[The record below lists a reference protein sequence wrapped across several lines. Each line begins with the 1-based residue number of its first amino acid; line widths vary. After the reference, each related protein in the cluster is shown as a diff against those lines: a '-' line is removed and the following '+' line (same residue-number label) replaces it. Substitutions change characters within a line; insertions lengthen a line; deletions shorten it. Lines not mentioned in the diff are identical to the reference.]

1 MAGLKKVYQGEYTV
15 YQRDGMYCFLKDTE
29 QDEISLEQS
38 YKNGGQYFFCPGAL
52 SEEAVAAFVENGIE
66 YIQRCSRKLLF
77 VWISNPEDDYFRW
90 QVNKLE
96 ASGFGGGLFFDF
108 YRLHIEP
115 WESLAVQDE
124 KFCITYPEA
133 GKYGLLSIGGYTE
146 GAAKELFIGTEGN
159 LCGTVNGALTLNDGF
174 MENLDAGIHY
184 TRLMDESEE
193 NAAERGFLAHTVSHV
208 LKLDRSATVKFRL
221 TPQSPMDY
229 DRTSLSL
236 SGLHFLTS
244 FATVTGKVINVTGGA
259 DAALVFE
266 HKPVLAYQDE
276 NGTIHTRK
284 MMYLGLKGSFKT
296 EASDGV
302 QMLCGLSGTE
312 SVLLPEASCLNFV
325 PLNPAVF
332 KGLDMYTN
340 LGTTAWVG
348 VVGNGIYYCQPD
360 TASLYAALSNKGLRF
375 LEIPVAQISE
385 GTCVPMLPYRD
396 IRQDDGE
403 NSTGIESVLY
413 QKRRSALVKSATDY
427 DTENGNVRAVTPQ
440 GVMAEVTSAGDYE
453 WLGFANITVGGS
465 IPELRFENVSRQLQD
480 KFLQKELLCLI
491 SKDEFT
497 EANPVG
503 FAFTL
508 DKIGFSLMPNDWR
521 DNSDSPTLLLFR
533 YSGDRTIREVY
544 GNNTAFKNALDRAV
558 TSEGDPKDGY
568 EEFLSV
574 ADDTSFQGILAVN
587 VTVKM
592 DKLPSEVQFLMN
604 GVPKDKFYASY
615 LIIKTGK
622 LDRDSTGELVLEQAR
637 ISALV
642 DYTTDEKLTYS
653 SQPPDYDYLTTDI
666 RIRIQ
671 ENRVTSFTSS
681 SELLV
686 NRLFDASAKAAD
698 NPEGN
703 CLVLEGNLVKKGG
716 TDVYQYSLRQSVG
729 YELSGSGIGYVWI
742 QDMNL
747 AVSGDGDGLFAM
759 SGVLSCN
766 EISGADLLGY
776 GGDEQEGLPF
786 KQLVLRMDPGDNST
800 FSMEYGLLSFDLEN
814 AVLRENSFPR
824 KFAVYLDS
832 LLIENAGETPEQ
844 KGFESIN
851 APVSQ
856 GVPSEKYQGFVWNIS
871 VGSLGGL
878 SDVDGIM
885 LQLLTAFWAGDD
897 GYPQY
902 YVGIKLPDVLSGDGF
917 KLQGIFKL
925 GFASISLEKK
935 NDDYILNLHNFHIE
949 VLGASFPKG
958 SDIFLFSDGKNVGWY
973 AAYKEGK

>member
-1 MAGLKKVYQGEYTV
+1 MAGLKKIYQGEYTV

-38 YKNGGQYFFCPGAL
+38 YKSGGQYFFCPSVL
-52 SEEAVAAFVENGIE
+52 NNQSVTAFVENGIE
-66 YIQRCSRKLLF
+66 YLRRCSRKLLF
-77 VWISNPEDDYFRW
+77 VWISNPEDDYLRW

-96 ASGFGGGLFFDF
+96 ASGFGGDLLLDF
-108 YRLHIEP
+108 YRLYIEP

-124 KFCITYPEA
+124 KFCITYSEA
-133 GKYGLLSIGGYTE
+133 GKYRLLSVGGYTE

-159 LCGTVNGALTLNDGF
+159 LCGTVGGTLTLNSGF

-193 NAAERGFLAHTVSHV
+193 NAEERGFLSHTVSRV
-208 LKLDRSATVKFRL
+208 LKLDEPATVEFRL
-221 TPQSPMDY
+221 TPQSPMDN

-236 SGLHFLTS
+236 SGLHFQTS
-244 FATVTGKVINVTGGA
+244 FATVTGKTISISGGS

-266 HKPVLAYQDE
+266 QKPVLAYQDK
-276 NGTIHTRK
+276 NGVLHTRK
-284 MMYLGLKGSFKT
+284 RMYFGLKGSFRT
-296 EASDGV
+296 DASGGT
-302 QMLCGLSGTE
+302 QILCGLSGTE
-312 SVLLPEASCLNFV
+312 SMLLPEAACLNFV
-325 PLNPAVF
+325 PSNPAVF
-332 KGLDMYTN
+332 KGLDMYSD

-348 VVGNGIYYCQPD
+348 IVGNGIYYCQPD

-375 LEIPVAQISE
+375 LEIPVAQISDE
-385 GTCVPMLPYRD
+385 TCVPMLPYRD
-396 IRQDDGE
+396 ILQDDGE
-403 NSTGIESVLY
+403 NALGIESVLY
-413 QKRRSALVKSATDY
+413 QERRSALVKSATDY
-427 DTENGNVRAVTPQ
+427 SRLNGSVRAVTPQ
-440 GVMAEVTSAGDYE
+440 GVMAEVTVAGDYE
-453 WLGFANITVGGS
+453 WLGFANITGEGS
-465 IPELRFENVSRQLQD
+465 LPELRFENVSPQLQD

-491 SKDEFT
+491 NKNEFT

-508 DKIGFSLMPNDWR
+508 DNIGFSIMPEDWR
-521 DNSDSPTLLLFR
+521 TAADSPTLMIFR
-533 YSGDRTIREVY
+533 YSGDRTVREVY
-544 GNNTAFKNALDRAV
+544 GNNIALKNALDKAV
-558 TSEGDPKDGY
+558 TSEGAPKDGY

-574 ADDTSFQGILAVN
+574 ADDPSYQGILAVN

-592 DKLPSEVQFLMN
+592 DKLPPEVQFLMN
-604 GVPKDKFYASY
+604 SVPKDKFYASY
-615 LIIKTGK
+615 LIIKAGK
-622 LDRDSTGELVLEQAR
+622 LDRDSTGALVLEQAR

-686 NRLFDASAKAAD
+686 NRLFDASAKASD

-703 CLVLEGNLVKKGG
+703 CLVLEGNLVKKDGA
-716 TDVYQYSLRQSVG
+716 DVYQYSLKQCVG
-729 YELSGSGIGYVWI
+729 YELSGSGIGHVWI

-747 AVSGDGDGLFAM
+747 AVSDNGDGLFTM

-786 KQLVLRMDPGDNST
+786 KQLVLRMNPEDDST
-800 FSMEYGLLSFDLEN
+800 FSMEYGLLSFDREN
-814 AVLRENSFPR
+814 AVLREDSFPR

-832 LLIENAGETPEQ
+832 LLIENAGEAPEQ

-851 APVSQ
+851 APMTQ
-856 GVPSEKYQGFVWNIS
+856 GVPARSYQGFVWNIS
-871 VGSLGGL
+871 AGSLGGL
-878 SDVDGIM
+878 SDVDSVM

-897 GYPQY
+897 GHAQY
-902 YVGIKLPDVLSGDGF
+902 YVGIKLPDVLSGSGL

-935 NDDYILNLHNFHIE
+935 NDDYILDLHNFHIE

-973 AAYKEGK
+973 AAYKEGE